1 VWWRGDSAKRARD
14 FLEICQ
20 PGWDHHTNLH
30 NGLTDRCSLVD
41 QPTAA
46 LLADLEQ
53 RGLMDGTLVLFG
65 SEFGRLPMA
74 QGADGRDHN
83 ITGYSM
89 FLAGTRVNK
98 GVHVWGYRRI
108 GC

>member
-1 VWWRGDSAKRARD
+1 
-14 FLEICQ
+14 
-20 PGWDHHTNLH
+20 
-30 NGLTDRCSLVD
+30 
-41 QPTAA
+41 
-46 LLADLEQ
+46 
-53 RGLMDGTLVLFG
+53 MDGTLVLFG

-98 GVHVWGYRRI
+98 GVHV
-108 GC
+108 